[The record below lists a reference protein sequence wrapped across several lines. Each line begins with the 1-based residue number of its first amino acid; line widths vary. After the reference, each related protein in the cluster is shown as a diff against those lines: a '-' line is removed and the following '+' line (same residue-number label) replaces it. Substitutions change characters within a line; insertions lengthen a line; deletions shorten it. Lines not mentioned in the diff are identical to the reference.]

1 MIVESIELQ
10 LLQRL
15 KIIRTQVM
23 ERFNLIFIISLILIS
38 SHQSQTIYS
47 QEPDIN
53 TYWKPKEGL
62 ELIGTKAPPLKGLK
76 WLNTRPLTIEDLS
89 GKVVLI
95 RFWLLGCPLCTR
107 TAPSLVELNDK
118 YSEKGLVV
126 IGIHHP
132 KSERSRNPDLVL
144 KQAKVFGFNF
154 PIAQDSDWK
163 VIKSYWLNGKNR
175 SYTSVSFLLDKRGI
189 IRLIHDGGEFY
200 RSDKNPEANAAFL
213 AFDRKIQELLD
224 ENP

>member
-1 MIVESIELQ
+1 
-10 LLQRL
+10 
-15 KIIRTQVM
+15 M
-23 ERFNLIFIISLILIS
+23 ERFNLIFIFTLILIL
-38 SHQSQTIYS
+38 SHQSQAIYS
-47 QEPDIN
+47 QEPDRN

-62 ELIGTKAPPLKGLK
+62 ELIGTKAPPLKGLT
-76 WLNTRPLTIEDLS
+76 WLNTKPLTIEGLS

-95 RFWLLGCPLCTR
+95 RFWLVGCPLCTR
-107 TAPSLVELNDK
+107 TAPSLVELNEK
-118 YSEKGLVV
+118 YSQNGLVV

-132 KSERSRNPDLVL
+132 KSESTRNPDVVL

-200 RSDKNPEANAAFL
+200 RSDENPAANAAFL
-213 AFDRKIQELLD
+213 AIDRKIQELLD
-224 ENP
+224 ESP

>member
-1 MIVESIELQ
+1 MD
-10 LLQRL
+10 
-15 KIIRTQVM
+15 
-23 ERFNLIFIISLILIS
+23 RFNLIFIFTLFLILSHQIRAIS
-38 SHQSQTIYS
+38 S
-47 QEPDIN
+47 QELDKN
-53 TYWKPKEGL
+53 TNWKPKEGL
-62 ELIGTKAPPLKGLK
+62 ELVGTKAPPLKGLN
-76 WLNTRPLTIEDLS
+76 WLNTKPLTIEDLS

-95 RFWLLGCPLCTR
+95 RFWLVGCPLCTR
-107 TAPSLVELNDK
+107 TAPSLVELYDK
-118 YSEKGLVV
+118 YSQKGLVV

-132 KSERSRNPDLVL
+132 KSEMTKNSDLVL

-175 SYTSVSFLLDKRGI
+175 SYTSVSFLLDKKGR

-200 RSDKNPEANAAFL
+200 RSDENPEANSAFVAIDL
-213 AFDRKIQELLD
+213 KIQELLN